1 MKNFCA
7 SRITMSRMRQ
17 SATALILA
25 LTCGNVSQA
34 GPFADW
40 WMNNTQPAY
49 PVTVA
54 ANGLPVTTGYGT
66 YPYSAYSGNPYA
78 HNAYTGNAY
87 TGYPN
92 TSYSPI
98 LPAGLPQTNYGLLPT
113 GGYAS
118 QYNRAPTTY
127 YRPVTAFDPNTGTT
141 VTSLQ
146 PCASYQYQAQRVP
159 LLVPSWSNYAYGGYG
174 SSTYQNR
181 WSPITAP
188 SVGSAAGQSSLSI
201 ASGLGTYGTS
211 PVLQVPATGAILR
224 TSPTIPAAQPIT
236 SGYGGVYYS
245 QPNTMTSYAASN
257 YAAGS
262 GVVPAAA
269 WAPSTTSNFGS
280 TAPINGTVY
289 SAPAHGYFGMTPQ
302 TFPQPVTSTP
312 SMTMTPSL
320 PMVSG
325 YAPSGPTTTV
335 NGVMVTPIGPATTSQ
350 YPTNP
355 TVNAATNTWPSYQ
368 TPSNQTPS
376 NQTLPSQSFSG
387 QTLPSQFGSPS
398 QTLMPSSSSSYVPM
412 PGSMG
417 QPVMPSAVSPTF
429 EGTNSSTYPPVM
441 PTTPA
446 PNSSWTP
453 STIHSNGLDKESMV
467 APSLHP
473 SFAKNLKPEASP
485 IEEQPRFQL
494 RRVETAPQP
503 MDVPTPK
510 PTSPWSSQNNEISNG
525 TYNGTA
531 PSNGTNGTSDDLEL
545 KINMDSL
552 RPIPAPKNFDASP
565 EWKPGLLNARDQT
578 ASQDP
583 RIRNID
589 QQRTDSTAIR
599 EVHFLN
605 SIRPIESTQ
614 SQTIMNDGNVR
625 ATLRP
630 IQKSIIPVE
639 GKSATSNDKAINTN
653 GWTTVSGR

>member
-1 MKNFCA
+1 MKNFRA
-7 SRITMSRMRQ
+7 HPVTVSRIAH
-17 SATALILA
+17 SASALILA
-25 LTCGNVSQA
+25 LTCGSVSQA

-40 WMNNTQPAY
+40 WLNNTQPAY
-49 PVTVA
+49 PITAA
-54 ANGLPVTTGYGT
+54 ANGLPVTSGYGL
-66 YPYSAYSGNPYA
+66 YPYNAYSGN
-78 HNAYTGNAY
+78 AYSGNAY
-87 TGYPN
+87 SGYPN

-118 QYNRAPTTY
+118 QYFRAPTTY
-127 YRPVTAFDPNTGTT
+127 YRPVTALDPNTGTT

-188 SVGSAAGQSSLSI
+188 SIGSAAGQSSLSI

-211 PVLQVPATGAILR
+211 PVLQVPAIGAILR
-224 TSPTIPAAQPIT
+224 TSPAIPTAQPIT

-245 QPNTMTSYAASN
+245 QPNTITN
-257 YAAGS
+257 YGTGNA
-262 GVVPAAA
+262 VVPAAA
-269 WAPSTTSNFGS
+269 WAPSTTSNVGS
-280 TAPINGTVY
+280 IVPLNGTVY

-312 SMTMTPSL
+312 SL
-320 PMVSG
+320 PTTSG

-335 NGVMVTPIGPATTSQ
+335 NGVMITPIGPATTSQ

-355 TVNAATNTWPSYQ
+355 SANATPNTWPS
-368 TPSNQTPS
+368 S
-376 NQTLPSQSFSG
+376 QTLPG
-387 QTLPSQFGSPS
+387 QTLPSPFGSPS
-398 QTLMPSSSSSYVPM
+398 QTLLPSTSSTYGPM

-417 QPVMPSAVSPTF
+417 QPVMPPAISPTF
-429 EGTNSSTYPPVM
+429 EGTNNSTYPPLM

-453 STIHSNGLDKESMV
+453 STIHSDGMDKESLV
-467 APSLHP
+467 APSLNP
-473 SFAKNLKPEASP
+473 SVAKNLKPEVSP

-494 RRVETAPQP
+494 RRVETAPLP
-503 MDVPTPK
+503 MDVPMAK
-510 PTSPWSSQNNEISNG
+510 PTSPWLNQTNEIFNG
-525 TYNGTA
+525 TNRHSTI
-531 PSNGTNGTSDDLEL
+531 PSNGSNGASEDLEL

-565 EWKPGLLNARDQT
+565 DWKPGLLNARDQT
-578 ASQDP
+578 ASLDP

-589 QQRTDSTAIR
+589 QQRSDSSAIR

-605 SIRPIESTQ
+605 SVRPVESNP
-614 SQTIMNDGNVR
+614 SPTIMNDGNVT

-630 IQKSIIPVE
+630 IQKSAIPVE
-639 GKSATSNDKAINTN
+639 TKSVTDTNKAFNKN
-653 GWTTVSGR
+653 SWTAVSVR